1 MSVTRSNDVE
11 TDGMMLCSVWLWHRV
26 GLKQVPRNI
35 KNYPLPWHVYHQS
48 SIRKSMMMIA
58 IIIITIDS
66 RILFSKYIS
75 KYLGTWDLKFPL
87 HCCNSADFVPNQNV
101 LNNTKLKQY
110 PKKNMA
116 KTKRNLEEFSPAKKL
131 VAKDSVSGPI
141 HPAVCWS
148 LKKKKKKKMISRKP
162 SIVEKSFVSPSCTAK
177 GTAPFIQYGKFSCKP
192 PSTSWRMLI
201 CLTNV
206 LLMLPS
212 SLSCN

>member
-110 PKKNMA
+110 PQKKHGKN
-116 KTKRNLEEFSPAKKL
+116 
-131 VAKDSVSGPI
+131 
-141 HPAVCWS
+141 
-148 LKKKKKKKMISRKP
+148 KKKPWGILTCKKTCRQRLCIRSDPSGCLLKFKDDIKKTFNRGEKLCISQLH
-162 SIVEKSFVSPSCTAK
+162 S
-177 GTAPFIQYGKFSCKP
+177 
-192 PSTSWRMLI
+192 
-201 CLTNV
+201 
-206 LLMLPS
+206 
-212 SLSCN
+212 